1 MSLLL
6 AAVAVLSIQAGPE
19 AEAAAAL
26 EAMHAAAA
34 RSDRAA
40 WADRLEQGLVWVGN
54 ETSER
59 WDRRLSSVS
68 PRRSSPAVRAGS
80 IRPAIRVLSAM

>member
-6 AAVAVLSIQAGPE
+6 AAVAALSIQAAPE

-34 RSDRAA
+34 RSDQAA
-40 WADRLEQGLVWVGN
+40 WADRLEPGLVWVGN

-59 WDRRLSSVS
+59 WDREAF
-68 PRRSSPAVRAGS
+68 AVRAGS
-80 IRPAIRVLSAM
+80 IRPEIRALSAM